1 MQYSIK
7 SYLEPKSHVH
17 LVDVFKQDSLLITY
31 EIDLTD
37 KLKEAVS
44 ILEEK
49 LNPFLFEIQKDKAH
63 SLLTD
68 YFKDVVTAKI
78 KEATNDSEIELL
90 MFEQFYK
97 EINEYAIET
106 NSSYAFYKPFDC
118 LELRLNATNNAWQLY
133 CTEDFEVQNE
143 RILEGDVGGYVDNPY
158 CFVNR
163 PSWIKE
169 NYSTGVRSSLLDG
182 SYITAN
188 SYIKN
193 SVIIDSTV
201 SNRASVQYSVVINS
215 NISGG
220 DVNGCRAISSTVDDA
235 CIDGLYLVS
244 AGIYNDLVPTPN
256 QRSYFLVT
264 TNNQT
269 GTIMPQW
276 LENVGFFNST
286 LYAGYDVERGEYHLS
301 YFVFNSDLQAFIS
314 DNLENIKEYGEL
326 ETVGFNSVASYLYQR
341 VQQYTLAEPFKSV
354 LDKCGSITKELG
366 DCFDYSSNYFV
377 FNERPIDSLVTRE
390 DFEARYKGISKRV
403 VEVVESLD
411 NTAY

>member
-7 SYLEPKSHVH
+7 SYLEPKSHVR

-31 EIDLTD
+31 EIDLTN

-106 NSSYAFYKPFDC
+106 NSSYAVYKPFDC

-143 RILEGDVGGYVDNPY
+143 LIPKGDTGGYVDNPY

-169 NYSTGVRSSLLDG
+169 NYSTGIRNSLLDG
-182 SYITAN
+182 SYISAN
-188 SYIKN
+188 SYVKD
-193 SVIIDSTV
+193 SAVIDSTL
-201 SNRASVQYSVVINS
+201 SNKAAVQYSVVINS

-235 CIDGLYLVS
+235 CIEGLYLVS

-256 QRSYFLVT
+256 QRSYYLMT
-264 TNNQT
+264 SNNQT

-276 LENVGFFNST
+276 VENVGFFNST
-286 LYAGYDVERGEYHLS
+286 LYAGYDVERGEYSLS
-301 YFVFNSDLQAFIS
+301 YFAFNGDLQAFIS
-314 DNLENIKEYGEL
+314 DNLENIKELVSEL
-326 ETVGFNSVASYLYQR
+326 LR
-341 VQQYTLAEPFKSV
+341 W
-354 LDKCGSITKELG
+354 
-366 DCFDYSSNYFV
+366 
-377 FNERPIDSLVTRE
+377 
-390 DFEARYKGISKRV
+390 
-403 VEVVESLD
+403 
-411 NTAY
+411 

>member
-106 NSSYAFYKPFDC
+106 NSSYAVYKPFDC

-133 CTEDFEVQNE
+133 CTKDFEVQSE
-143 RILEGDVGGYVDNPY
+143 QVLEGDTGGYVDNPY
-158 CFVNR
+158 CLVNK
-163 PSWIKE
+163 PSWIEE

-182 SYITAN
+182 SYISAN
-188 SYIKN
+188 SYIKD
-193 SVIIDSTV
+193 SAVIDSTV

-220 DVNGCRAISSTVDDA
+220 DVNGCRAISSTVDDT

-256 QRSYFLVT
+256 QCSYFLVA

-301 YFVFNSDLQAFIS
+301 YFVFNGDLQAFIS

-354 LDKCGSITKELG
+354 LDKCGSVTKELG

-411 NTAY
+411 NPVY

>member
-78 KEATNDSEIELL
+78 KEVTNDSEIELL

-97 EINEYAIET
+97 EINEYAIEI
-106 NSSYAFYKPFDC
+106 NSSYAVYKPFDC

-143 RILEGDVGGYVDNPY
+143 RVLEGDVGGYVDNPY

-163 PSWIKE
+163 PSWIKK
-169 NYSTGVRSSLLDG
+169 NYSTGVRNSLLDG

-201 SNRASVQYSVVINS
+201 SNRASVEDSIIINS

-301 YFVFNSDLQAFIS
+301 YFVFNGVLQAFIS

-411 NTAY
+411 NPVY

>member
-1 MQYSIK
+1 M
-7 SYLEPKSHVH
+7 
-17 LVDVFKQDSLLITY
+17 LLTF
-31 EIDLTD
+31 ETDLTN

-97 EINEYAIET
+97 EINEYAIEI
-106 NSSYAFYKPFDC
+106 NSSYAVYKPFDC

-143 RILEGDVGGYVDNPY
+143 QVLKGDTGGYVDNPY

-169 NYSTGVRSSLLDG
+169 NYSTGVRNSLLDG

-201 SNRASVQYSVVINS
+201 SNRASVEDSIIINS
-215 NISGG
+215 NITGAE
-220 DVNGCRAISSTVDDA
+220 VEGCRAISSIVDDA
-235 CIDGLYLVS
+235 CVEWLYLVS
-244 AGIYNDLVPTPN
+244 ADIYNDLVPTPN
-256 QRSYFLVT
+256 QRSYYLMT
-264 TNNQT
+264 SNNQT

-301 YFVFNSDLQAFIS
+301 YFVFNGVLQAFIS

-403 VEVVESLD
+403 VEVVKDLNEL
-411 NTAY
+411 A

>member
-1 MQYSIK
+1 MQYTIN

-49 LNPFLFEIQKDKAH
+49 FNPFLFEIQKDKAH

-106 NSSYAFYKPFDC
+106 NSSYAVYKPFDC

-133 CTEDFEVQNE
+133 CTEDFEVQNGL
-143 RILEGDVGGYVDNPY
+143 IPKGDTGGYVDNPY

-169 NYSTGVRSSLLDG
+169 NYSTGVRNSLLDG

-235 CIDGLYLVS
+235 CIEGLYLVS

-301 YFVFNSDLQAFIS
+301 YFVFNGDLQAFIS

-341 VQQYTLAEPFKSV
+341 VQQYILAEPFKSV

-377 FNERPIDSLVTRE
+377 FNERPIDSLATRE
-390 DFEARYKGISKRV
+390 NFEARYKGISKRV

-411 NTAY
+411 NPVY

>member
-7 SYLEPKSHVH
+7 SYLCPTPHVR
-17 LVDVFKQDSLLITY
+17 LVEVFKQNELL
-31 EIDLTD
+31 LTFEMGLAD

-49 LNPFLFEIQKDKAH
+49 LNPFIFEIQKDKAH

-106 NSSYAFYKPFDC
+106 NSSYAVYKPFDC

-143 RILEGDVGGYVDNPY
+143 LIPKGEIGGYVDNPY

-163 PSWIKE
+163 PSWIKK
-169 NYSTGVRSSLLDG
+169 NYSTGVRNSLLDN

-215 NISGG
+215 NITGG

-286 LYAGYDVERGEYHLS
+286 LYAGYDVERGEYNLS
-301 YFVFNSDLQAFIS
+301 YFVFNGDLQAFIS

-326 ETVGFNSVASYLYQR
+326 ETVCFNSVASYLYQR

-377 FNERPIDSLVTRE
+377 FNERPIDSLVARE

-403 VEVVESLD
+403 VEAVESLD

>member
-7 SYLEPKSHVH
+7 SYLEPKSHVR
-17 LVDVFKQDSLLITY
+17 LVDVFKQDSLLVTY

-106 NSSYAFYKPFDC
+106 NSSYAVYKPFDC

-133 CTEDFEVQNE
+133 CTEDFEVRGEQV
-143 RILEGDVGGYVDNPY
+143 LEGDVGGYVDNPY
-158 CFVNR
+158 CLVNK
-163 PSWIKE
+163 PSWIE
-169 NYSTGVRSSLLDG
+169 DNYSTGVRSSLLDG
-182 SYITAN
+182 SYISAN
-188 SYIKN
+188 SYIKD
-193 SVIIDSTV
+193 SAVIDSTL
-201 SNRASVQYSVVINS
+201 SNKAAVQYSVVINS

-220 DVNGCRAISSTVDDA
+220 DVNGCRAISSVVDDT
-235 CIDGLYLVS
+235 CIEGLYLVS
-244 AGIYNDLVPTPN
+244 TDIYNDLVPTPN
-256 QRSYFLVT
+256 QRSYYLMT
-264 TNNQT
+264 SNNQT

-286 LYAGYDVERGEYHLS
+286 LYAGYDVERGEYRLS
-301 YFVFNSDLQAFIS
+301 YFVFNGNLQTFIS
-314 DNLENIKEYGEL
+314 DNLENKNEYGEL
-326 ETVGFNSVASYLYQR
+326 ETVGFNAVASYLYQR
-341 VQQYTLAEPFKSV
+341 VQQYALVEPFKSV
-354 LDKCGSITKELG
+354 LDKCGAITKELG

-403 VEVVESLD
+403 IEMVESLD
-411 NTAY
+411 NPVY

>member
-7 SYLEPKSHVH
+7 SYLEPKSHVR

-78 KEATNDSEIELL
+78 KEVTNDSEIELL
-90 MFEQFYK
+90 MTAQFYK

-106 NSSYAFYKPFDC
+106 NSSYAVYKPFDC

-133 CTEDFEVQNE
+133 CTDDFEVQNE
-143 RILEGDVGGYVDNPY
+143 QVLKGEIGGYVDNPY

-182 SYITAN
+182 SYISAN
-188 SYIKN
+188 SYIKD
-193 SVIIDSTV
+193 SAVIDSTL
-201 SNRASVQYSVVINS
+201 SNKAAVQYSVVINS

-220 DVNGCRAISSTVDDA
+220 DVNGCRAISSVVDDA
-235 CIDGLYLVS
+235 CIEGLYLVS
-244 AGIYNDLVPTPN
+244 TDIYNDLVPTPN
-256 QRSYFLVT
+256 QRSYYLMT
-264 TNNQT
+264 SNNQT

-301 YFVFNSDLQAFIS
+301 YFVFNGDLQAFIS

-326 ETVGFNSVASYLYQR
+326 ETVGFNSVAGYLYQR

-366 DCFDYSSNYFV
+366 DCFDYLSNYFV

-411 NTAY
+411 NPVY

>member
-68 YFKDVVTAKI
+68 YFKDVATAKI
-78 KEATNDSEIELL
+78 KEVTNDSEIELL
-90 MFEQFYK
+90 MTAQFYK

-106 NSSYAFYKPFDC
+106 NSSYAVYKPFDC

-143 RILEGDVGGYVDNPY
+143 LIPKGDTGGYVDNPY

-163 PSWIKE
+163 PSWIKK
-169 NYSTGVRSSLLDG
+169 NYSTGVRNSLLDG

-201 SNRASVQYSVVINS
+201 SNRASVEDSIIINS
-215 NISGG
+215 NITGAE
-220 DVNGCRAISSTVDDA
+220 VEGCRAISSVVGDA
-235 CIDGLYLVS
+235 CVEGLYLVS
-244 AGIYNDLVPTPN
+244 ADIYNDLVPTPN

-264 TNNQT
+264 SNNQT

-301 YFVFNSDLQAFIS
+301 YFVFNGDLQAFIS

-411 NTAY
+411 NPVY

>member
-1 MQYSIK
+1 M
-7 SYLEPKSHVH
+7 
-17 LVDVFKQDSLLITY
+17 
-31 EIDLTD
+31 
-37 KLKEAVS
+37 
-44 ILEEK
+44 
-49 LNPFLFEIQKDKAH
+49 
-63 SLLTD
+63 
-68 YFKDVVTAKI
+68 
-78 KEATNDSEIELL
+78 EATNDSEIELL

-143 RILEGDVGGYVDNPY
+143 QVLEGDTGGYVDNPY

-169 NYSTGVRSSLLDG
+169 NYSTGVRNSLLDG

-235 CIDGLYLVS
+235 CIEGLYLVS

-286 LYAGYDVERGEYHLS
+286 LYTGYDVERGEYHLS
-301 YFVFNSDLQAFIS
+301 YFVFNGDLQAFIS
-314 DNLENIKEYGEL
+314 DNLDNIKEYGEL

-390 DFEARYKGISKRV
+390 DFEAKYKGISKRV
-403 VEVVESLD
+403 VEVVKDLNEL
-411 NTAY
+411 A

>member
-7 SYLEPKSHVH
+7 SYLEPKSHVR

-106 NSSYAFYKPFDC
+106 NSSYAVYKPFDC

-143 RILEGDVGGYVDNPY
+143 LIPKGEIGGYVDNPY

-163 PSWIKE
+163 PSWIKG

-182 SYITAN
+182 SYISAN
-188 SYIKN
+188 SYIKD
-193 SVIIDSTV
+193 SAVIASTL
-201 SNRASVQYSVVINS
+201 SNKAAVQYSVVINS

-235 CIDGLYLVS
+235 CIEGLYLVS

-286 LYAGYDVERGEYHLS
+286 LYAGYDVERGEYNLS
-301 YFVFNSDLQAFIS
+301 YFAFNGDLQAFIS
-314 DNLENIKEYGEL
+314 DNLENKNEYGEL
-326 ETVGFNSVASYLYQR
+326 ETVGFNAVASYLYQR
-341 VQQYTLAEPFKSV
+341 AQQYTLAEPFKSV
-354 LDKCGSITKELG
+354 LDKCGAIIKELG
-366 DCFDYSSNYFV
+366 DCFGYASNYFV
-377 FNERPIDSLVTRE
+377 FNERPKDSLVTRE
-390 DFEARYKGISKRV
+390 DFEARYKGISKLV
-403 VEVVESLD
+403 VEVVKDLNEL
-411 NTAY
+411 A